1 MDTELKTR
9 LEGLEKK
16 IDAVYVSTE
25 KTRKYFQWTMI
36 ITIVMFV
43 LPVLGLIFVIPM
55 FIANYTSSFE
65 GLL

>member
-1 MDTELKTR
+1 MDTELKAR

-25 KTRKYFQWTMI
+25 KTRRYFQWTMI

-43 LPVLGLIFVIPM
+43 LPVLGLIFVVPM
-55 FIANYTSSFE
+55 FIANYTSSFQ